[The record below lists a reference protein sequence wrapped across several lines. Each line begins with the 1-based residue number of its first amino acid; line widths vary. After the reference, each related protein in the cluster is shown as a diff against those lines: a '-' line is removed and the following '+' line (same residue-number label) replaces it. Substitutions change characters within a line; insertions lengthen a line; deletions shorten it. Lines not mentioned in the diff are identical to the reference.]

1 MAFPNDFIWG
11 AASAS
16 YQIEGGADCDG
27 KGPSIWDTFSHIPG
41 KVFGDQTGDVSCDA
55 YHRYEE
61 DLDIMKDLG
70 IKNYRFSISW
80 PRVLPE
86 GDGKINE
93 AGLAYYDHVVDGCLA
108 RGIEPWITLFHWDF
122 PQALHDKGSW
132 ANPSTIDAFAR
143 YAQIIAHHF
152 AGRVRHFMTFNEPQ
166 CIVGMGHVSCLHAPG
181 IRLTPRDSFRIWHNI
196 LLAHGAACIKIREEI
211 PEAQIGVASTG
222 RLCYV
227 DNHDHTYLPPL
238 VHESFRTRQE
248 DLPDN
253 YIFFHQWFLDPVCL
267 GHYPEDTLHPWY
279 EYSADI
285 SEEDLKL
292 IHQPIDFIGL
302 NVYNGSEMIVPEDT
316 NGEPLSPDTKIDFM
330 PKYMGYP
337 RTALKWPVTPGV
349 MYWGPLVL
357 NSRYGLPIIISENG
371 QSCNDRIFLD
381 GKVHDPD
388 RIDFLHR
395 YLLEL
400 KTAVEDGIPIKGYL
414 HWSFTD
420 NMEWHSGY
428 DDRFGL
434 VFIDYRNLARIPK
447 DSAYWYSEVIRSNG
461 ESLNL

>member
-1 MAFPNDFIWG
+1 MSFPKDFMWG

-41 KVFGDQTGDVSCDA
+41 NVFNNQNGDVSCDA
-55 YHRYEE
+55 YHLYET

-80 PRVLPE
+80 PRVIPDGE
-86 GDGKINE
+86 GAINE
-93 AGLAYYDHVVDGCLA
+93 EGLAYYDRVVDGCIA
-108 RGIEPWITLFHWDF
+108 RGIEPWITLFHWDL

-132 ANPSTIDAFAR
+132 LNPDTIKAFAR
-143 YAQIIAHHF
+143 YSKIIAKHF
-152 AGRVRHFMTFNEPQ
+152 AGRVKCYMTFNEPQ
-166 CIVGMGHVSCLHAPG
+166 CIVGMGHVYCLHAPG
-181 IRLTPRDSFRIWHNI
+181 IRLTPRDSFRHWHNI
-196 LLAHGAACIKIREEI
+196 LLAHGLACKEIRNEV
-211 PEAQIGVASTG
+211 PDALIGVASTG

-227 DNHDHTYLPPL
+227 DNYDSSYANLL
-238 VHESFRTRQE
+238 AQSSFLTAPE
-248 DLPDN
+248 DLPDG
-253 YIFFHQWFLDPVCL
+253 YIFFHQWFLDPVIL
-267 GHYPEDTLHPWY
+267 GKYPEDPLHPWSD
-279 EYSADI
+279 YSTEI
-285 SEEDLKL
+285 SKKDLEL
-292 IHQPIDFIGL
+292 INQPLDFIGL
-302 NVYNGSEMIVPEDT
+302 NVYNGHEMDIPEEIND
-316 NGEPLSPDTKIDFM
+316 DTKLKNT

-349 MYWGPLVL
+349 MYWGPKLL
-357 NSRYGLPIIISENG
+357 ADRYNLPIVISENG
-371 QSCNDRIFLD
+371 QSCNDKIYLD

-400 KTAVEDGIPIKGYL
+400 EKTIEDGTPVIAYL

-428 DDRFGL
+428 DDRFGI
-434 VFIDYRNLARIPK
+434 VYVDYRDNRRIPK
-447 DSAYWYSEVIRSNG
+447 DSAYWYSEVIRTNG
-461 ESLNL
+461 DSLKI